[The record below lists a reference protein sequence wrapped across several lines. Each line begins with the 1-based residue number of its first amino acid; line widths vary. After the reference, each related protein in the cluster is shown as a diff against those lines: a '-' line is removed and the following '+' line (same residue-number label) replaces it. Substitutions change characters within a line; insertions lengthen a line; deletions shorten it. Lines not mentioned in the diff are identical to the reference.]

1 VFHKRDLE
9 DTEPFQE
16 TNGDMDPSVSSGN
29 NFGDDIINESLE
41 IESNIFNVS
50 KLIDPEKTIEAIR
63 KAAARLIVNP

>member
-1 VFHKRDLE
+1 
-9 DTEPFQE
+9 
-16 TNGDMDPSVSSGN
+16 MDPSVSSGN